1 MKYLLKV
8 LKAKHRRQ
16 VRKTNQGLKAHQ
28 AKLARI
34 RAKEEDEI
42 DICEKFTAEEF
53 ADYMRRKRG
62 CGPV

>member
-8 LKAKHRRQ
+8 LTAKRRRQ
-16 VRKTNQGLKAHQ
+16 VRKTNQGLKARQ

-34 RAKEEDEI
+34 RAKEEDRL
-42 DICEKFTAEEF
+42 DICEKFTADEF
-53 ADYMRRKRG
+53 ADYMRLKRG